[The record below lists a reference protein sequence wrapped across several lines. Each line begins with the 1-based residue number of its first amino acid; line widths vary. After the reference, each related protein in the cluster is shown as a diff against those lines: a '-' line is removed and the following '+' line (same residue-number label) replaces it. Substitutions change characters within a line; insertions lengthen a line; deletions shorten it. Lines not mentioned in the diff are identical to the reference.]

1 MPTGYTAKLMDEGQ
15 TFQEFTLGCARAF
28 GALISMRDDPSDAQ
42 IPDEF
47 APSGF
52 HEQRLA
58 EAHEELARLRAM
70 SLKEEIAF
78 FGRTEKDKDLTS
90 TENLL
95 RGYLEQNN
103 RIDEMAERVRAWY
116 PPTSE
121 HQGLKDFMLQ
131 QLEISYN
138 STKYLRDQ
146 LREVTAKLPMDYYI
160 SAVAQAERNIRYHAK
175 EHAKEVQR
183 ANERT
188 AWVRQLKESLQ

>member
-1 MPTGYTAKLMDEGQ
+1 MPTGYTAKLMEEGQ

-47 APSGF
+47 APSGY
-52 HEQRLA
+52 HEERLA
-58 EAHEELARLRAM
+58 EVQEELAGLRAM
-70 SLKEEIAF
+70 SLEEKIAF
-78 FGRTEKDKDLTS
+78 GHTEKDNDLAS
-90 TENLL
+90 TKNSLE
-95 RGYLEQNN
+95 RELEQNG
-103 RIDEMAERVRAWY
+103 RIDEMAEQVKAWC

-121 HQGLKDFMLQ
+121 HQRLKIFMLQ

-138 STKYLRDQ
+138 SMKYLRDR
-146 LREVTAKLPMDYYI
+146 LGAIADKLPIDYYV
-160 SAVAQAERNIRYHAK
+160 SAVAQAERDITYHAE